1 MDVHILSGGLT
12 VVTILLAIV
21 VMVKWQSA
29 TKDALFKRAK
39 LSSVQWL
46 IVGVWFAFLGQTVDN
61 IYWLIAWTSH
71 HFSSHGAITTWLFE
85 NGVSFNIPF
94 RQMLGIFA
102 AYCHLKS
109 AQSIALAGEFKVK
122 KILIL
127 CCVAGAMF
135 SGWMVLQGL

>member
-12 VVTILLAIV
+12 VVTILIAIF

-29 TKDALFKRAK
+29 TKDALFKK
-39 LSSVQWL
+39 TELESVQWL

-71 HFSSHGAITTWLFE
+71 HFSNHGALTVWLFE
-85 NGVSFNIPF
+85 NGISFNIPF
-94 RQMLGIFA
+94 RQALGIFA
-102 AYCHLKS
+102 AYCHLKA
-109 AQSIALAGEFKVK
+109 AQSIVSAGEFKLN

-127 CCVAGAMF
+127 CCGAGAIF
-135 SGWMVLQGL
+135 SGWMIFEGL

>member
-21 VMVKWQSA
+21 VMVKWKA
-29 TKDALFKRAK
+29 AAKDALFKK
-39 LSSVQWL
+39 TELESVQWL

-71 HFSSHGAITTWLFE
+71 HFSNHGALTVWLFE
-85 NGVSFNIPF
+85 NGISFNIPF
-94 RQMLGIFA
+94 RQALGIFA

-109 AQSIALAGEFKVK
+109 AQSIALAGEFKLK

-135 SGWMVLQGL
+135 SGWMILEGL

>member
-29 TKDALFKRAK
+29 TKDALFKRTK
-39 LSSVQWL
+39 LTSVQWL

-71 HFSSHGAITTWLFE
+71 HFSNHGAVTLWLFE
-85 NGVSFNIPF
+85 NGVSFNNIF
-94 RQMLGIFA
+94 RSFHFSRIYFTS
-102 AYCHLKS
+102 K
-109 AQSIALAGEFKVK
+109 QSSRIRYSF
-122 KILIL
+122 LIL
-127 CCVAGAMF
+127 KHF
-135 SGWMVLQGL
+135 KS